1 VAAAGLAL
9 NGVALAAWVASRT
22 TGLPVIDALRG
33 AEDVGAQDLA
43 AAVLALAAALA
54 AGAALVVPRRLALP
68 PVLAALGVA
77 VLVLPAVPAMAA
89 GHSHGGDDHEDPADD
104 ASPEADHA
112 AAEHAAADHDVGRD
126 TGQDTGDEA
135 EEASTGLG
143 GAAGGHEHHDIPGH
157 LDHEPTGEQ
166 REAARELIDETT
178 SVTAVYADVAAATA
192 AGYQS
197 IGDAASGFEHYVK
210 PQYLADGTE
219 LDPGRPESLVYEVQP
234 DGSRRFTT
242 VMYILAAGTTMDD
255 VPDIAGN
262 LTVWHTHGNLCFEP
276 GTVRLAGVLVGGQ
289 CRPGGVNRPTSPM
302 LHVWVVPNDCGPFAG
317 TDRRQ
322 ATGSCVTDPG
332 L

>member
-1 VAAAGLAL
+1 MLG
-9 NGVALAAWVASRT
+9 
-22 TGLPVIDALRG
+22 
-33 AEDVGAQDLA
+33 
-43 AAVLALAAALA
+43 

-89 GHSHGGDDHEDPADD
+89 GHAHGGDDHEASKHDAPPRPSTRPPTTPTTPTRTPVTRRSRPA
-104 ASPEADHA
+104 PGR
-112 AAEHAAADHDVGRD
+112 VG
-126 TGQDTGDEA
+126 E
-135 EEASTGLG
+135 
-143 GAAGGHEHHDIPGH
+143 AGGHEHHDVPEH
-157 LDHEPTGEQ
+157 LDHEPTDEQ
-166 REAARELIDETT
+166 RDAARELIDETT

-210 PQYLADGTE
+210 PQYLADGAE

-242 VMYILAAGTTMDD
+242 VMYILDAGTTMDD

-276 GTVRLAGVLVGGQ
+276 GTVRLAGMPVGGQ

-302 LHVWVVPNDCGPFAG
+302 LHVWVVPNECGPSPAR
-317 TDRRQ
+317 TAARPPAR
-322 ATGSCVTDPG
+322 A
-332 L
+332 